1 MLGLGRQGSN
11 PSSTTCLLGG
21 LGKVTNSLGQSFL
34 IGKGEKLITP
44 HGVVRIIEEIG
55 EGHAEE
61 GIMCVPLP
69 FTDIG
74 M

>member
-1 MLGLGRQGSN
+1 M
-11 PSSTTCLLGG
+11 LGG

-44 HGVVRIIEEIG
+44 HGVVRINEEIQ
-55 EGHAEE
+55 EGHADE

-69 FTDIG
+69 FPDTGTQTQVLARDAQ
-74 M
+74 